1 MDTIQA
7 WKERVTNALHMFT
20 TYVEC
25 AYEYCRVHTTKHDGR
40 YIVQIHPYLKMALR
54 EFHHYILMGYRKVPG
69 QPNIKSVDD
78 LVRYRNLLRSINTD
92 YGSVFWYSAQMLQ
105 YRMGIDSFPPAEVV
119 IDEDTY
125 RYARGK
131 PESRVS

>member
-1 MDTIQA
+1 MNPIRS
-7 WKERVTNALHMFT
+7 WIERIVNSLRKFSVYM
-20 TYVEC
+20 EC

-40 YIVQIHPYLKMALR
+40 PIVLTYPYLKMALR

-69 QPNIKSVDD
+69 KPNIKSVDD
-78 LVRYRNLLRSINTD
+78 LVKYRNLLRSINTD
-92 YGSVFWYSAQMLQ
+92 YGQLFKYSSQMFQ
-105 YRMGIDSFPPAEVV
+105 YLMGIDSFPPAE
-119 IDEDTY
+119 IALDENSY